1 MIWERPPSVGEWNG
15 RVADG
20 FAITFK
26 KEDTLVNV
34 VTVLHKDVAIK
45 GFRLPKLRRNGNDKD
60 RSRRKKR

>member
-26 KEDTLVNV
+26 KKYTLINV
-34 VTVLHKDVAIK
+34 VAVLHRDVATK
-45 GFRLPKLRRNGNDKD
+45 GFRLPKLRRDGNDKD
-60 RSRRKKR
+60 GGRRKGR